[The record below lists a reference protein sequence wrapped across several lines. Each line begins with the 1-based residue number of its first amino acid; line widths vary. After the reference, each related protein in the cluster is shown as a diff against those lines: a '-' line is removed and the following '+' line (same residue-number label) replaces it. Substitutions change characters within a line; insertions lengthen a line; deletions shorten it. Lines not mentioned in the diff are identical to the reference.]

1 MNIVSKKKE
10 ILILGIVS
18 KVLLHLIYIYIYIYI
33 KVRYILQN
41 EVRKIILDFL
51 KRQSSLHNRLRRERE
66 VEEDNEKFTVSKNN
80 IYRERY

>member
-18 KVLLHLIYIYIYIYI
+18 NVLLHLIYIYIYI